1 MYNSIEF
8 VEIKLRITA
17 NTMKYFISVTNWLAS
32 DMDPAAWM
40 SSGFDDDY
48 EQAGGW
54 MDLGKLWE
62 YKQVYY
68 EICLK

>member
-1 MYNSIEF
+1 
-8 VEIKLRITA
+8 
-17 NTMKYFISVTNWLAS
+17 MKYFISVTNWLAS

-48 EQAGGW
+48 EQVGGW